1 MRAVYPVV
9 RFRWNDLKKMKEDG
23 LFAASEETHRMNAF
37 IKDNAVRKCIHVK
50 KYCLSGF
57 SGCYEK
63 LNTAISL
70 PAADKQRGDQ
80 RATGAERR

>member
-1 MRAVYPVV
+1 
-9 RFRWNDLKKMKEDG
+9 
-23 LFAASEETHRMNAF
+23 MNAF

-57 SGCYEK
+57 SGCHEK